1 MGAVTVDMHD
11 SAAFDVLTAK
21 IDELARVCDQ
31 LGRENAELRS
41 EVSRLSGHVRPVAPS
56 AAVRMTDQVAGSG
69 NFGHSA
75 VVHGATGDGAR
86 AHARRS
92 RVSRRGFGLSAI
104 ASAAFAVLGSA
115 TWFAEQGFRPA
126 ARAATAPA
134 QDVVFETMAPAT
146 VTLANGPSVV
156 NATLGTTFAAV
167 MGSNN
172 STGAGTGGVN
182 TGSGPGVYGQAA
194 TGTGLYGT
202 STSGTGVTGASTGA
216 GSGVYGT
223 SHAGPGVFG
232 HVSSSSEAFYA
243 VNSGAGPAIS
253 AVSGHGRGGVFGGAS
268 VAQIQLTPGGST
280 HPASG
285 SAGDF
290 YVDHSARLW
299 FCKGGKTWKQLA

>member
-1 MGAVTVDMHD
+1 MQD

-41 EVSRLSGHVRPVAPS
+41 EVSRLSGGARPVAPS

-69 NFGHSA
+69 NFGHGA
-75 VVHGATGDGAR
+75 LGHGATGHGAG

-92 RVSRRGFGLSAI
+92 SVSRRGFGLSAI

-115 TWFAEQGFRPA
+115 TYFAERGFQPA

-134 QDVVFETMAPAT
+134 QDVAFETMAPAT
-146 VTLANGPSVV
+146 VTLAKGPSVV

-194 TGTGLYGT
+194 TG
-202 STSGTGVTGASTGA
+202 A
-216 GSGVYGT
+216 GVYGT

-232 HVSSSSEAFYA
+232 YVSSSREAFYA

-253 AVSGHGRGGVFGGAS
+253 AVSGHGRGGVFGGTS

>member
-1 MGAVTVDMHD
+1 M
-11 SAAFDVLTAK
+11 
-21 IDELARVCDQ
+21 
-31 LGRENAELRS
+31 
-41 EVSRLSGHVRPVAPS
+41 RPVAPS
-56 AAVRMTDQVAGSG
+56 AAVRAQ
-69 NFGHSA
+69 
-75 VVHGATGDGAR
+75 AR
-86 AHARRS
+86 PS
-92 RVSRRGFGLSAI
+92 RVSRRGFGLSAL

-115 TWFAEQGFRPA
+115 TFFAERGFRPA
-126 ARAATAPA
+126 AGAATAPA
-134 QDVVFETMAPAT
+134 RDVAFETMAPAT

-156 NATLGTTFAAV
+156 NATLGTAFAAM

-172 STGAGTGGVN
+172 AAGAGTGGVN

-194 TGTGLYGT
+194 TGAGLYGT
-202 STSGTGVTGASTGA
+202 SASGTGVTGASTGA
-216 GSGVYGT
+216 GSGNTGAGSGVYGTNSSTGAGVYGT

-232 HVSSSSEAFYA
+232 YVSSSSEAFYA

-253 AVSGHGRGGVFGGAS
+253 AVSGHGRGGVFAGTS

-285 SAGDF
+285 SAGDL

>member
-1 MGAVTVDMHD
+1 MRD

-21 IDELARVCDQ
+21 IDELARVCDR
-31 LGRENAELRS
+31 LGRENAQLRN
-41 EVSRLSGHVRPVAPS
+41 EVSRLSGGARRVAPS
-56 AAVRMTDQVAGSG
+56 AAVRMTDKVMGSG
-69 NFGHSA
+69 NFGH
-75 VVHGATGDGAR
+75 GATGHGAG

-92 RVSRRGFGLSAI
+92 SVSRRGFGLAAI

-115 TWFAEQGFRPA
+115 TLFAERGFLPA
-126 ARAATAPA
+126 ARAATDPA
-134 QDVVFETMAPAT
+134 QDAALETAPAT

-167 MGSNN
+167 MGSNT
-172 STGAGTGGVN
+172 STGAGTGGRN

-194 TGTGLYGT
+194 TG
-202 STSGTGVTGASTGA
+202 A
-216 GSGVYGT
+216 GVYGT

-232 HVSSSSEAFYA
+232 YVSSSSEAFYA
-243 VNSGAGPAIS
+243 VNSGAGPAIR
-253 AVSGHGRGGVFGGAS
+253 AVSGHGRGGVFGGTS

-280 HPASG
+280 HHPASG